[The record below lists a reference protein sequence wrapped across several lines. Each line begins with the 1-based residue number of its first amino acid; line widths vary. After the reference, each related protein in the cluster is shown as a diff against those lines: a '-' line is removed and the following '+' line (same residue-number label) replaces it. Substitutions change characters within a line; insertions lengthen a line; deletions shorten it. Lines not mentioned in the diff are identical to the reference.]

1 MPSGGQIG
9 LAWPTTICVIC
20 SQKDGSRQPHLMHAD
35 GHWASCWL
43 LRVEPVQSQ
52 RYWVLLMLDFTRM
65 ISAAAAN

>member
-1 MPSGGQIG
+1 
-9 LAWPTTICVIC
+9 
-20 SQKDGSRQPHLMHAD
+20 MHAD
-35 GHWASCWL
+35 GHWASRWL